1 MEELAELEAF
11 NAEGGEAATPEAS
24 GEKVSVDVPE
34 KTKEAQAK
42 AAKKKKTPLEAAT
55 ALVPKASD
63 VPVPTGG
70 VGLLLFIALLIA
82 FAIMPA
88 PGQSVTR
95 LVLIWKALIG
105 QATLSGGSSSGGS
118 DPYGQYTNGQ
128 TTTAGAGSWNPYHI
142 TPPAVAPG
150 SAWNPYG
157 IYN

>member
-11 NAEGGEAATPEAS
+11 NAEGEEAATAAPETAS
-24 GEKVSVDVPE
+24 DKVTVDVPE

-42 AAKKKKTPLEAAT
+42 AAKKKKTPIEQAT
-55 ALVPKASD
+55 ALVPKVSD

-88 PGQSVTR
+88 PGQGMTR

-105 QATLSGGSSSGGS
+105 QATLPGGASGSGGNVPSIGEQWQPSTPGWTNPTPGIGNVYSGTWGNQWGGGV
-118 DPYGQYTNGQ
+118 Y
-128 TTTAGAGSWNPYHI
+128 
-142 TPPAVAPG
+142 
-150 SAWNPYG
+150 
-157 IYN
+157 